1 MTLTL
6 CSHAYSVACLGVS
19 ESDWETLGTE
29 ALNSLDLE
37 VAKKSYMRIKN
48 MPWLYLLDSMEV
60 CLESPFSVFRGTV
73 ISSFL
78 PFVGVSRLV
87 CC

>member
-1 MTLTL
+1 M
-6 CSHAYSVACLGVS
+6 ACLGVS

-60 CLESPFSVFRGTV
+60 
-73 ISSFL
+73 
-78 PFVGVSRLV
+78 RLHPPYSEKP
-87 CC
+87 